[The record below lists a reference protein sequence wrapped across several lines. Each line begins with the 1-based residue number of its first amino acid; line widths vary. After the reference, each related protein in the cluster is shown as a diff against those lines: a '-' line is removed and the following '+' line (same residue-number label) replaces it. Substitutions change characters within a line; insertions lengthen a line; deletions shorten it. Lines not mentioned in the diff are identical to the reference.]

1 MSPAVILNPASWWLC
16 RVGNELSVLLKA
28 VVLVETTAPSLL
40 GKSRGCLALPKL
52 RVKLQ
57 KSTERLWLGSKEG
70 IGWNL
75 VAVGKGEWWRG
86 DQQENLGEG
95 TVPQGQRGR
104 REHLYLEEQL
114 GWVSKEELP
123 VIPGHILGRKGIA
136 YTYLLPSQTRMI
148 YTTSPS
154 VSHSCSPT
162 STQQSFDGIFFFYPV
177 ITHKKVPVLLKMCVQ
192 KQSSSS
198 LKDSILI
205 ILPTRFFWAG
215 AIGFWYHFF
224 SKRDQW
230 LFSVVLRGKMEIKP
244 LFIQPVFTGVC

>member
-1 MSPAVILNPASWWLC
+1 MAVSCRKWAFRLIKSSGAGGNYSPIFAGEAK
-16 RVGNELSVLLKA
+16 RVSGPPQTQSQ
-28 VVLVETTAPSLL
+28 AP
-40 GKSRGCLALPKL
+40 
-52 RVKLQ
+52 

-95 TVPQGQRGR
+95 TVPQGQRGW
-104 REHLYLEEQL
+104 REDLYWEEQL
-114 GWVSKEELP
+114 GWVSKGELP

-162 STQQSFDGIFFFYPV
+162 SAQKSFDGTFFFLPCHNSRKGASFTENV
-177 ITHKKVPVLLKMCVQ
+177 CAETVLLFPERQYFDNTANKFFFELVQ
-192 KQSSSS
+192 
-198 LKDSILI
+198 LDFGI
-205 ILPTRFFWAG
+205 TFFP
-215 AIGFWYHFF
+215 
-224 SKRDQW
+224 RDINGYFQW
-230 LFSVVLRGKMEIKP
+230 F
-244 LFIQPVFTGVC
+244 

>member
-1 MSPAVILNPASWWLC
+1 MAVSCRKWAFRLIKSSGAGGNYSPIFAGEAK
-16 RVGNELSVLLKA
+16 RVSGPPQTQSQ
-28 VVLVETTAPSLL
+28 AP
-40 GKSRGCLALPKL
+40 
-52 RVKLQ
+52 

-75 VAVGKGEWWRG
+75 VAVGEGEWWRG

-95 TVPQGQRGR
+95 TVPQGQRGW
-104 REHLYLEEQL
+104 REHLYWEEQL
-114 GWVSKEELP
+114 GWVSKGELP

-162 STQQSFDGIFFFYPV
+162 SAQKSFDGTFFFYPV
-177 ITHKKVPVLLKMCVQ
+177 ITHEKVPVLLKMCVQ

-205 ILPTRFFWAG
+205 ILPTRFFLSWCNW
-215 AIGFWYHFF
+215 ILVSLFFQETSMVIFSGF
-224 SKRDQW
+224 KR
-230 LFSVVLRGKMEIKP
+230 
-244 LFIQPVFTGVC
+244 